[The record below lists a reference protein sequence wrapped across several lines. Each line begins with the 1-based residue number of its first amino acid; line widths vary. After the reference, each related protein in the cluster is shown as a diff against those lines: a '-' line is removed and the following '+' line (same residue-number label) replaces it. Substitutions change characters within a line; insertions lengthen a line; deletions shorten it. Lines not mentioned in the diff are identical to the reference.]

1 MKVFISHNKA
11 DNTSARSLAMLL
23 VEQGIDVWF
32 DEWEIRPGESI
43 TGGIERGLTECDVFV
58 LLWSAAAQA
67 SNWVGTEV
75 RAFIRRRVDD
85 QLLRIVPLMIDGTA
99 LPALVAD
106 YRGFNLSGNVTL
118 DQVAAELTGEPRD
131 LEIARRLQ
139 TKLLELTASHASEGD
154 PLPYL
159 VCPTCACTELK
170 RSTQEDR
177 ARDDLYYV
185 IECRDCGWSDW
196 SQ

>member
-1 MKVFISHNKA
+1 MKVFISHNKV
-11 DNTSARSLAMLL
+11 DKTSARALAVLL
-23 VEQGIDVWF
+23 VEQGVDVWF

-43 TGGIERGLTECDVFV
+43 TGGIERGLTESDVFV
-58 LLWSAAAQA
+58 LIWSAAAHA

-85 QLLRIVPLMIDGTA
+85 DGLRIVPLMVDGTA

-106 YRGFNLSGNVTL
+106 YRGFDLSGDLTL
-118 DQVAAELTGEPRD
+118 DQVAVELTGEPRD

-139 TKLLELTASHASEGD
+139 TKLLELTASHASGGD

-159 VCPTCACTELK
+159 VCPTCASTELK
-170 RSTQEDR
+170 RSTEEDR

-185 IECRDCGWSDW
+185 VECGHCGWSDW
-196 SQ
+196 TQ